1 MHIWTACNLYI
12 KKLFIF
18 IYILIYDNSWFY
30 IILKREYNSASP
42 HQPDRCCIH
51 SHTYTNI
58 AVPLRYI
65 RTFVHISEPR
75 QNIHTPGIAHPHS
88 SHHSTTF
95 AHPHHSTLKARLPW
109 SNRILFYLELL
120 INILFMN
127 TSLSLHH
134 KYVECFDRFS

>member
-1 MHIWTACNLYI
+1 MCMWTVCNLYK

-30 IILKREYNSASP
+30 IIIPSIPNSASP
-42 HQPDRCCIH
+42 HQLDRCCIH

-58 AVPLRYI
+58 AVPLHYI

-95 AHPHHSTLKARLPW
+95 AHTHHSTLKARLPW

-127 TSLSLHH
+127 TSLS
-134 KYVECFDRFS
+134 SS